1 MTSPT
6 MMAET
11 RCNPNVP
18 AVPPSCVICTH
29 RPSLEKSMF
38 TPCESGYTGP
48 GKMRPR
54 KATRAILHKWRRS
67 STGCHFP
74 SMHFSEKPPCSELCP
89 AAGKALLAKASAP
102 ILPLHVKLP
111 PKFFFRHKKAGE
123 PCGSPAGNSVFGQGY
138 WGSPTSTTLTMNSL
152 TPVGG
157 WKNTA
162 MNGVDAPGRIKVLLD
177 RMPTSLSRPSL
188 ISFSVCT

>member
-11 RCNPNVP
+11 MCRPNVP
-18 AVPPSCVICTH
+18 AVPPNCVICTH

-38 TPCESGYTGP
+38 TPCENGYTDP
-48 GKMRPR
+48 GKMRSR
-54 KATRAILHKWRRS
+54 MAISAILHKWRRS
-67 STGCHFP
+67 STGCHFT
-74 SMHFSEKPPCSELCP
+74 SMHFSEKPPCWELCHT
-89 AAGKALLAKASAP
+89 AVKALLTKGSGP
-102 ILPLHVKLP
+102 YPPLYVKLP
-111 PKFFFRHKKAGE
+111 PKFLFRHKKAEE
-123 PCGSPAGNSVFGQGY
+123 PCGSPAGISVFGPGH

-152 TPVGG
+152 TPAGG

-177 RMPTSLSRPSL
+177 RMPTSLPRPSL